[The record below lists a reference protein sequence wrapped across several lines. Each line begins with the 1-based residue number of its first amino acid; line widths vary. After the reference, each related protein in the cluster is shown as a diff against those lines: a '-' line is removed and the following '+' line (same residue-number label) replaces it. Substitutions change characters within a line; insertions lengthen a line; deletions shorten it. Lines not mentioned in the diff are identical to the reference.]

1 MAVFF
6 YNFFFVSMDILQKR
20 LLETPAIM
28 ITTTITTNMIPITI
42 TTATSHFA
50 SCLLPADK
58 GSSSPSRVTDRGPT
72 EILYDIIHYIQCN
85 GIKLKYDG
93 IDSAFGIDSL
103 YYGKILGYALTM

>member
-1 MAVFF
+1 
-6 YNFFFVSMDILQKR
+6 
-20 LLETPAIM
+20 M
-28 ITTTITTNMIPITI
+28 ITTTITTNMITIAI

-72 EILYDIIHYIQCN
+72 EISYDIIHYLQCN
-85 GIKLKYDG
+85 RLKLKYDG

-103 YYGKILGYALTM
+103 YYGKIVGYALTM